1 MKKLLTLVSLL
12 FASLPAHGQNGNTV
26 LIRFPGVPS
35 GDCSDVMVAVN
46 DSNGDYYDC
55 FLGAWF
61 KIGPGGGGG
70 VASVTGTLPISSS
83 GGANPDISIT
93 QAGVASDGYLSSID
107 WGTFNGK
114 QPALTTHACGAG
126 DFVDAFTAPNT
137 FTCATPSGSGSQH
150 QVNGVNLT
158 SNNPVNFVDGT
169 ITFSNPS
176 AGNIT
181 ASCPTCLT
189 GFPRLD
195 QVLDPTADKPFV
207 MTTKLGFLYTA
218 GSAES
223 IPFEVKGTDTVLT
236 YFGPNKA
243 SFTTDA
249 QAFLAVTPHTFASA
263 AETNNVLAL
272 GETTQ
277 NSGFTN
283 GLMGVAFASGN
294 DSQSVEGIVAQAE
307 SYGVGDSKTLIGL
320 NASAGHHG
328 SGAGATLYGAQIYGC
343 TIDGTSTGSRC
354 FGVAVDDQSAG
365 ATNYGVYVAGNSAAN
380 KWAYYG
386 AGTAASHFGGTTDA
400 PVFNATTGFQV
411 SGAAAAGKV
420 LIGDGTNFTPGD
432 PMVQG
437 LVANDAPDTSNP
449 VLVGGYAKATA
460 PTNVSADGDA
470 VNTWHLLNGSPV
482 VNLATGGTLYD
493 ARSIRALTSSDT
505 VTAVSGTASNL
516 KTAAT
521 LDAETTKVIGTVRT
535 ADGTGNLLTTN
546 STTYTA
552 KFGLD
557 SNLLGTLG
565 TAFSTAGFVD
575 VKGADGNVFVRQ
587 TTGTNLHAVIDTGST
602 TAVTQ
607 ATGTNLHAVIDSGST
622 TAVTQATGTNLHAV
636 TDSGSVT
643 AATLSAET
651 TKVIG
656 TVRVLG
662 NAGAIVDGAT
672 GAAPPANV
680 VYVGGVTSGA
690 TAGLL
695 TGIPVC
701 DSYANINVSTA
712 ATTLI
717 ITGVASRTV
726 HICAI
731 NMVTN
736 AAQNVTLIQGTG
748 ATCGTS
754 TTSLAGGTTNSTG
767 YQFAANGGLTM
778 GSGIGNV
785 MLGDAAGK
793 SVCIITSGATQL
805 SGGISYAIY

>member
-1 MKKLLTLVSLL
+1 VKKLLTLVSLL
-12 FASLPAHGQNGNTV
+12 FASLPAYGQNGNTV

-70 VASVTGTLPISSS
+70 VASVTASLPLSSS

-195 QVLDPTADKPFV
+195 QVDNPTVDKPFV

-249 QAFLAVTPHTFASA
+249 QAFLAATPHTFASA

-277 NSGFTN
+277 NSGFAN

-320 NASAGHHG
+320 NASANHHG
-328 SGAGATLYGAQIYGC
+328 SGTGVTLYGAQIYGC

-411 SGAAAAGKV
+411 AGGATAGKV

-437 LVANDAPDTSNP
+437 LVAHDAPDTSNP
-449 VLVGGYAKATA
+449 VLVGGYAKAAA
-460 PTNVSADGDA
+460 PTDVSADGDA
-470 VNTWHLLNGSPV
+470 VNTWHLRNGSPV

-505 VTAVSGTASNL
+505 VTAVQA
-516 KTAAT
+516 
-521 LDAETTKVIGTVRT
+521 
-535 ADGTGNLLTTN
+535 
-546 STTYTA
+546 
-552 KFGLD
+552 
-557 SNLLGTLG
+557 
-565 TAFSTAGFVD
+565 
-575 VKGADGNVFVRQ
+575 
-587 TTGTNLHAVIDTGST
+587 TGTNLHAVIDTGST

-607 ATGTNLHAVIDSGST
+607 ATGTNLHAVIDTGSTTAVTQTTGTNLHAVIDSGST

-636 TDSGSVT
+636 VDSGSITATQSTGTNLHTVT
-643 AATLSAET
+643 DATSVTTATLSAET

-656 TVRVLG
+656 TVRSLG
-662 NAGAIVDGAT
+662 NAGAIFDGAT

-680 VYVGGVTSGA
+680 VYVGGITSGA

-695 TGIPVC
+695 TGISVC